1 MLVTRQMMRVMSLQP
16 HAPHD
21 YRVTADALWAAAL
34 SIKETELKSHLQKQ
48 LKTDMY
54 SMQQI
59 ETATELWNSML
70 EIKNLVVRVSRGG
83 RSVQVAAESGQ
94 LIMHQIWQ
102 LYRDT
107 LSVLYPDGQP
117 PENSP
122 FGSIDDLVT

>member
-83 RSVQVAAESGQ
+83 KRSLITQCTGCGGKWPANYASDLATVSG
-94 LIMHQIWQ
+94 H
-102 LYRDT
+102 T
-107 LSVLYPDGQP
+107 VCALS
-117 PENSP
+117 
-122 FGSIDDLVT
+122 